1 VLKLL
6 LAVRTT
12 FVIVLFLNENS
23 EEQQAT
29 WLFFR
34 SSSRWRP
41 RISAKNET
49 SMADHALQRT
59 AKTAVRRM
67 TSRCAYKGV

>member
-1 VLKLL
+1 LWLL
-6 LAVRTT
+6 V
-12 FVIVLFLNENS
+12 FLNENS

-34 SSSRWRP
+34 MSSGRRP
-41 RISAKNET
+41 RIAAENET
-49 SMADHALQRT
+49 SMADNSLQRT

>member
-1 VLKLL
+1 LL
-6 LAVRTT
+6 
-12 FVIVLFLNENS
+12 LFLNENS

-34 SSSRWRP
+34 SPSRRRP
-41 RISAKNET
+41 RISAENET
-49 SMADHALQRT
+49 SMAENSLQRT
-59 AKTAVRRM
+59 AKTAMRWM